1 MKKLRS
7 FLSVLLCAVLVL
19 SAVSAVSAAGT
30 DFSAVSF
37 RVRDLI
43 SDKTAT
49 FVACSGVPS
58 VLVFGGV
65 GSCGNT
71 VALLEALPDALGL
84 VTSAAPEVFVI
95 DVKENTDAFILDA
108 VRSLGLPENVVV
120 ASEGS
125 LVGTNPHWSLL
136 NAIEGP
142 DTYGYTMPLVAF
154 LDGSGVLRDGYTAV
168 GTQKRLIEGLSSI
181 CKVATEKLW
190 VDLPFEVTCLQSEAR
205 RALAS
210 VNELRTGSR
219 AWYWN
224 ETDTAKVYCKDLAPL
239 TYDYALE
246 RVALQRAM
254 ELVVM
259 YSHGR
264 PSGESCFAAYEEAGY
279 VFYAAGENIA
289 YGQRT
294 IVEVETDWEEENE
307 YYVGQGHRRNMLDA
321 DFRAFGCAGVEYKG
335 VRFWVQEFGDIVNEP
350 DPTPANDSLTAA
362 TVRAQPSAVLGWRA
376 NVKSVRAEAGEKL
389 DLSKNVTAVAELASG
404 RSLETTLRPTW
415 SVADETIAT
424 VKGEMLNALK
434 AGETTLLATVG
445 TFEPFE
451 VRLVVTGSAVVDPD
465 PDDPDPDDPVDP
477 DLPVGSV
484 PGDAD
489 GDGKVTASDARLALR
504 RSVDLESYAPGTP
517 AFIACDVDKSGTV
530 TAADARLILRAAV
543 GLEKL

>member
-1 MKKLRS
+1 MQKLRTII
-7 FLSVLLCAVLVL
+7 SVLLCAVLVL
-19 SAVSAVSAAGT
+19 FAVSSASAAGN
-30 DFSAVSF
+30 DFAACSFAVT
-37 RVRDLI
+37 DLI
-43 SDKTAT
+43 SGKTAT
-49 FVACSGVPS
+49 FDADSGVPS

-71 VALLEALPDALGL
+71 VALLEALPDALSL
-84 VTSAAPEVFVI
+84 VTSAAPDVFVI

-108 VRSLGLPENVVV
+108 VRTLGLPANVVV

-125 LVGTNPHWSLL
+125 LVGTDPGWMLL
-136 NAIEGP
+136 DAIEGP
-142 DTYGYTMPLVAF
+142 DPYGYTMPLVAF

-168 GTQKRLIEGLSSI
+168 GSQKRLIEGLSSI

-205 RALAS
+205 QALAS
-210 VNELRTGSR
+210 VNALRTGSR

-224 ETDTAKVYCKDLAPL
+224 ETDTAKVYCENLAPL

-246 RVALQRAM
+246 QIALQRAM

-294 IVEVETDWEEENE
+294 IGEVETDWEEENE

-350 DPTPANDSLTAA
+350 AETPANDNKTTA
-362 TVRAQPSAVLGWRA
+362 TVRVQRADVLGWRA
-376 NVKSVRAEAGEKL
+376 NVKSVAAEAGGQL
-389 DLSKNVTAVAELASG
+389 DLSKNVTVVAELASG

-415 SVADETIAT
+415 SVADETVAT

-434 AGETTLLATVG
+434 AGETTLYAAVG
-445 TFEPFE
+445 AFEPFE

-484 PGDAD
+484 PGDVD

-517 AFIACDVDKSGTV
+517 AFVACDVDKSGTV